1 MPQMKTLVL
10 HGSLRREFGERFRV
24 SVATPAQAIRLMDV
38 NFPGK
43 FRRAMEGKTFLMTT
57 APAVKSPGCR
67 RLVTEERLL
76 MSVGHDE
83 IHLRPVAMGGIKGLF
98 AGLGGAGAFGGFGGL
113 FGLGG
118 AGAAAEG
125 GGLFGLGAGG
135 AFGGIGPLL
144 LGVTLLGIAML
155 LSKQEEPKDK
165 EEKKSFLFDGPINT
179 FEQGGPVP
187 LVYGTVRTGSIVISG
202 GLEVAQKK

>member
-1 MPQMKTLVL
+1 MKTLVL
-10 HGSLRREFGERFRV
+10 HGALRREFGERFRV

-38 NFPGK
+38 NFPGR

-57 APAVKSPGCR
+57 APTVKQPGCR

-76 MSVGHDE
+76 MSTGHDE

-98 AGLGGAGAFGGFGGL
+98 AGLAGGSFGGMFGGFT
-113 FGLGG
+113 GLGG
-118 AGAAAEG
+118 GAAAAGG

-135 AFGGIGPLL
+135 ALGGLGPLL
-144 LGVTLLGIAML
+144 LGVTLLGVAML
-155 LSKQEEPKDK
+155 MSKQESTKDK
-165 EEKKSFLFDGPINT
+165 KEKKSFLFDGPINT

-187 LVYGTVRTGSIVISG
+187 LVYGTIRIGSIVISG